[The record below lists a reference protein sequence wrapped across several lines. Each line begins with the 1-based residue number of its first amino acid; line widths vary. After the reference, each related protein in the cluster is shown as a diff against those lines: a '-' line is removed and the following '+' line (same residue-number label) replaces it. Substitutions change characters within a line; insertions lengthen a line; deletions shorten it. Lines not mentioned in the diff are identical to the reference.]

1 MAVDDVLL
9 LYSLI
14 LNSNVKVEGN
24 KILLYR
30 NGFKIIEATI
40 YDEKVLNSIVN
51 LIKKYMG

>member
-14 LNSNVKVEGN
+14 LNSKVSVEGN
-24 KILLYR
+24 RIVLYR
-30 NGFKIIEATI
+30 NSFKVLEATI